1 MSITRYDYDP
11 VTLSLENSE
20 GLERKGLCRRSE
32 RGHRFAEP
40 IANTVRHELLR
51 EQWKHLRTT
60 NVIEKLVRDRA
71 SPHRALEG
79 MSLEQDPAGDDL
91 QARRSCREKLRRIAG
106 RNELPKIMQYVP
118 TRLDWASAATSPD
131 PIH

>member
-1 MSITRYDYDP
+1 
-11 VTLSLENSE
+11 LENSE

-32 RGHRFAEP
+32 RGHRFPEP

-60 NVIEKLVRDRA
+60 NVIESSFATVRHRTVRSKGCLSNKTPLAMIFKLAEAV
-71 SPHRALEG
+71 E
-79 MSLEQDPAGDDL
+79 
-91 QARRSCREKLRRIAG
+91 RSCVV
-106 RNELPKIMQYVP
+106 LPVTTSVP
-118 TRLDWASAATSPD
+118 TRLDWASAATSPG